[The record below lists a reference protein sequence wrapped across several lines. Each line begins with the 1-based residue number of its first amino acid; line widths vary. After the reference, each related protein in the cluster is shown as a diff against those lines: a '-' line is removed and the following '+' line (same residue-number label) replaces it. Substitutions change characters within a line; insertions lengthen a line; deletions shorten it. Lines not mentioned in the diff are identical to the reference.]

1 MPSASHLDTISEP
14 PAAAPAARSAVK
26 PTLLIVDDEEGPR
39 QSLRI
44 VFKNDYNVLLA
55 NNGLDAIELVKT
67 NAVDVTVLDIM
78 MLGISG
84 VETLREIKQIDPSVE
99 VIMLT
104 AFETIETA
112 RQALRHGAS
121 DYLNKPFDISTMRAA
136 VAHAVQ
142 KHRATVEFK
151 LGNQKL
157 QTLQRVYEIGMIFK
171 SRALA
176 EAVKRDLRELLQP

>member
-1 MPSASHLDTISEP
+1 MPSALLSDTISEP

-84 VETLREIKQIDPSVE
+84 VETLK
-99 VIMLT
+99 
-104 AFETIETA
+104 
-112 RQALRHGAS
+112 
-121 DYLNKPFDISTMRAA
+121 
-136 VAHAVQ
+136 
-142 KHRATVEFK
+142 
-151 LGNQKL
+151 
-157 QTLQRVYEIGMIFK
+157 
-171 SRALA
+171 
-176 EAVKRDLRELLQP
+176 

>member
-1 MPSASHLDTISEP
+1 MSA
-14 PAAAPAARSAVK
+14 K

-44 VFKNDYNVLLA
+44 VFKNDYQILLA
-55 NNGLDAIELVKT
+55 TNGLDAIELVKN
-67 NAVDVTVLDIM
+67 NAVDVIVLDIM

-84 VETLREIKQIDPSVE
+84 VETLKEIKQVDPSVE

-121 DYLNKPFDISTMRAA
+121 DYLNKPFDITTMRAA
-136 VAHAVQ
+136 VAQ
-142 KHRATVEFK
+142 
-151 LGNQKL
+151 
-157 QTLQRVYEIGMIFK
+157 EIG
-171 SRALA
+171 RAH
-176 EAVKRDLRELLQP
+176 V